1 MVLTDRIG
9 GRLVIESQR
18 VFDRIFCE
26 AERTRARL
34 YLVEYACVAG
44 DTGVMAGIL
53 ENSLKFSKPREINF
67 VAQVH
72 NTQYHLLILYLSRN
86 S

>member
-26 AERTRARL
+26 AERFRPRL
-34 YLVEYACVAG
+34 IWLNTCVLLGIQESWQAYLKIRCNSAS
-44 DTGVMAGIL
+44 L
-53 ENSLKFSKPREINF
+53 ERSISLPKFIT
-67 VAQVH
+67 H
-72 NTQYHLLILYLSRN
+72 NTTC
-86 S
+86 